1 MRLEYTR
8 YKGLNNIIT
17 IDLHNGFSVIA
28 ISSLNYD
35 TGNYEVEL
43 HLKDNQISDWKL
55 IEDAEK
61 LEFKTD
67 GKRINSAILKQVAT
81 FLNDGFF
88 DKYIERYE
96 YEIKCFDK
104 GNELFE
110 AERLGEN
117 NVWDLWVYTLY

>member
-1 MRLEYTR
+1 MRLEYER

-28 ISSLNYD
+28 INALNYD

-67 GKRINSAILKQVAT
+67 SKRINSAILKQVAT
-81 FLNDGFF
+81 FLNEGFF
-88 DKYIERYE
+88 NKYIERYE
-96 YEIKCFDK
+96 YETKCFDR

-110 AERLGEN
+110 MERLGGN
-117 NVWDLWVYTLY
+117 NV

>member
-55 IEDAEK
+55 IEEAEK

-67 GKRINSAILKQVAT
+67 SKRVNSAILKQVAT

-88 DKYIERYE
+88 NKYIERYE
-96 YEIKCFDK
+96 YETKCFDK

-110 AERLGEN
+110 MERLGAN
-117 NVWDLWVYTLY
+117 NV

>member
-1 MRLEYTR
+1 MRLEYER

-17 IDLHNGFSVIA
+17 IDLHNGFLVIA
-28 ISSLNYD
+28 ISALNYD

-43 HLKDNQISDWKL
+43 HLKDNQIADWKL
-55 IEDAEK
+55 IEEAEK

-67 GKRINSAILKQVAT
+67 GKRVNSAILKQVST
-81 FLNDGFF
+81 FLKEGFF

-96 YEIKCFDK
+96 YETKCFDR

-110 AERLGEN
+110 MERLGGN
-117 NVWDLWVYTLY
+117 NV

>member
-1 MRLEYTR
+1 MRLEYRR
-8 YKGLNNIIT
+8 YKGLSNIIT

-28 ISSLNYD
+28 ISALNYD

-61 LEFKTD
+61 VEFKTD
-67 GKRINSAILKQVAT
+67 SKRINSGILKKVDT
-81 FLNDGFF
+81 LLNDGFF
-88 DKYIERYE
+88 DKYIDRYE
-96 YEIKCFDK
+96 YETKCFDR

-110 AERLGEN
+110 MERFGEN
-117 NVWDLWVYTLY
+117 NV

>member
-43 HLKDNQISDWKL
+43 HLKDNQILGSH
-55 IEDAEK
+55 IEENNSEK
-61 LEFKTD
+61 IYANISFNKEGLSLGFNTQEDFV
-67 GKRINSAILKQVAT
+67 INSNEIQLKKDTVKMNKT
-81 FLNDGFF
+81 V
-88 DKYIERYE
+88 
-96 YEIKCFDK
+96 
-104 GNELFE
+104 LFG
-110 AERLGEN
+110 ERLKYEQTTGGYN
-117 NVWDLWVYTLY
+117 LYVL

>member
-1 MRLEYTR
+1 MRLEYGR

-28 ISSLNYD
+28 ISALNYD

-67 GKRINSAILKQVAT
+67 SKRINSAILKQVAT
-81 FLNDGFF
+81 FLNEGFF

-96 YEIKCFDK
+96 YETKCFDR

-110 AERLGEN
+110 TERFGGN
-117 NVWDLWVYTLY
+117 NV